1 MRLAT
6 VEDRGEVVEAC
17 KRLAAYAVKYKWV
30 GEVDYANGLTV
41 LFTEIAKGNAY
52 VIEGY
57 IVFVDEITP
66 WYTQDRLLQEW
77 LIMRLHPAPGG
88 LDEVPAVLLDIAKA
102 RGCVGVL
109 GGDSSPVNIVAKA
122 YEKAGWLALTKSYF
136 KEVHDGVH

>member
-6 VEDRGEVVEAC
+6 AEDRGALVEAC

-30 GEVDYANGLTV
+30 GEVDYEKGLTA
-41 LFTEIAKGNAY
+41 LFAEVDKGNAY

-77 LIMRLHPAPGG
+77 LVMRLHYVHGE
-88 LDEVPAVLLDIAKA
+88 LSKVPSALLAIAKA
-102 RGCVGVL
+102 RACVGVL
-109 GGDSSPVNIVAKA
+109 GNDSSPVPIVAAA
-122 YEKAGWLALTKSYF
+122 YEGDGWLALTKSYF
-136 KEVHDGVH
+136 KEVS